1 MVSVKKK
8 TQNTTRDLFQFV
20 PIQNFKESSDIDWN
34 KTIEEIDNQLFTKYK
49 LDLFEVEF
57 INSLIKAME

>member
-20 PIQNFKESSDIDWN
+20 PLQDFTSHSDIDW
-34 KTIEEIDNQLFTKYK
+34 TQSIPDIDRQLYTKYN
-49 LDLFEVEF
+49 LSDDEIAF
-57 INSLIKAME
+57 IEKMIKSMD

>member
-20 PIQNFKESSDIDWN
+20 PIQNFSESSDIDWN
-34 KTIEEIDNQLFTKYK
+34 KSIEEINIQLYVKY
-49 LDLFEVEF
+49 DLGMFEQKF
-57 INSLIKAME
+57 IDSLIKPME

>member
-20 PIQNFKESSDIDWN
+20 PLQDFTSHSDIDWTQSIPDIARQLYSKYN
-34 KTIEEIDNQLFTKYK
+34 LSDDEID
-49 LDLFEVEF
+49 F
-57 INSLIKAME
+57 IEKMIKPMD

>member
-20 PIQNFKESSDIDWN
+20 PLQDFTSYSDINWSQSIPDIDRQLYAKYN
-34 KTIEEIDNQLFTKYK
+34 LSDDEIAFIEKM
-49 LDLFEVEF
+49 
-57 INSLIKAME
+57 IKPMD